1 MNDMNE
7 LVLNLLFKGVPR
19 LLNELLHAVNND
31 NGDENPAKFELSL
44 TLTEFFC
51 DLEILLSVIC
61 NGRDNFGSDL
71 ALLRFTQ

>member
-7 LVLNLLFKGVPR
+7 LVLNLLVQGVPR

-31 NGDENPAKFELSL
+31 DGDEDPAKFELSL
-44 TLTEFFC
+44 ALSEFFC
-51 DLEILLSVIC
+51 DLEILLSIIC

-71 ALLRFTQ
+71 VLLSFTQ

>member
-51 DLEILLSVIC
+51 DLVILLSVISH
-61 NGRDNFGSDL
+61 GRDNFGSDL
-71 ALLRFTQ
+71 ALLSFTQ

>member
-1 MNDMNE
+1 MNYMNE
-7 LVLNLLFKGVPR
+7 LVLNLLVSGAPR

-51 DLEILLSVIC
+51 DLVILLSIIC
-61 NGRDNFGSDL
+61 HRRDNFGSDL
-71 ALLRFTQ
+71 VLLSFTQ